1 MLQQARLIEHG
12 PAFVLSDIL
21 CVSGRKLL
29 NTLAQNGKLEADDVL
44 KAVRGK
50 TKFSKEEMNGFSAS
64 VEDAVEAISY
74 MLKGDTQKAMN
85 LYNKKGIGEGT
96 E

>member
-1 MLQQARLIEHG
+1 
-12 PAFVLSDIL
+12 
-21 CVSGRKLL
+21 
-29 NTLAQNGKLEADDVL
+29 
-44 KAVRGK
+44 
-50 TKFSKEEMNGFSAS
+50 

-96 E
+96 K

>member
-1 MLQQARLIEHG
+1 MKSIIYLLGKDNFPRIRLGVGSNGERDLADH
-12 PAFVLSDIL
+12 VL
-21 CVSGRKLL
+21 G
-29 NTLAQNGKLEADDVL
+29 
-44 KAVRGK
+44 
-50 TKFSKEEMNGFSAS
+50 KFSKEEMNGFSAS

-96 E
+96 K